1 MTDLNGVRAIEYVQ
15 ASIEQLDKTKTDFK
29 DMQQRIIGIVD
40 LLAHLKIISLNECM
54 KYRKQILGD

>member
-29 DMQQRIIGIVD
+29 DTQQRIIGIVD
-40 LLAHLKIISLNECM
+40 LLAYLKIISLNECM

>member
-29 DMQQRIIGIVD
+29 DTQQRIIGIVD
-40 LLAHLKIISLNECM
+40 LLAHLKIISLNESM
-54 KYRKQILGD
+54 KYRKQILED

>member
-29 DMQQRIIGIVD
+29 DTQQRIIGIVD

-54 KYRKQILGD
+54 QYRKQILGD